1 MTRSSTTLFVLLAS
15 GLGLAACGDSGSAG
29 PQTAPA
35 RFTVTPGVQLATV
48 TGADPGEKLTLV
60 DGTGNRKLT
69 LIADKLGQAVFAYIP
84 SQHAVI
90 DPGSGELPAANGGEA
105 LKVGTGYVIRDEEK
119 NPVEA
124 SGAFSVHGRD
134 DHPDESLYTGQSLQG
149 VPMQVIGGKP
159 IDGQGVP
166 GESRLNRR
174 ILPGTQVTLDYNA
187 QRMNIEA
194 DAAGTI
200 KKINCG

>member
-159 IDGQGVP
+159 IDGYTFEEGVNYLTMRD
-166 GESRLNRR
+166 G
-174 ILPGTQVTLDYNA
+174 VTLSA
-187 QRMNIEA
+187 RCAMA
-194 DAAGTI
+194 L
-200 KKINCG
+200 